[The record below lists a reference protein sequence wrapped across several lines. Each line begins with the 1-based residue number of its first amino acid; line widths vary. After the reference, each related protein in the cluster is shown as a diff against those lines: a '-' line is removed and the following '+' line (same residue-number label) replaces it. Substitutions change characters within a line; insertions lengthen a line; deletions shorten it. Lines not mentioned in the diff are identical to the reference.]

1 MKRAGRTSS
10 AGFSLIE
17 VAIAFGI
24 ISFALVVLLALLPV
38 GLSSSREASAEE
50 AATELLAAA
59 SADLRNAPPDASE
72 TPFFRLPSNPQGE
85 ATEYFSARGAKT
97 ATVSDA
103 RFRLTI
109 ASRTNANPGL
119 QVLHVTV
126 SWPPQV
132 TPPTGRVETLV
143 MRAEPLRL

>member
-1 MKRAGRTSS
+1 MKQALSPSS

-24 ISFALVVLLALLPV
+24 ISFALVVLLALLPM

-50 AATELLAAA
+50 AATELLAAT
-59 SADLRNAPPDASE
+59 SADLRNASPGATE
-72 TPFFRLPSNPQGE
+72 TPLFQLPPNPQGE
-85 ATEYFSARGAKT
+85 ATEYFSASGAKT
-97 ATVSDA
+97 TAVVDA

-109 ASRTNANPGL
+109 AGRANANPGL

-126 SWPPQV
+126 SWPPQM
-132 TPPTGRVETLV
+132 TPPTGLVETLV
-143 MRAEPLRL
+143 MRAKPLR